1 MATRDLSAFAAP
13 AETRSRRSPQRSA
26 QRSTANDP
34 RSSRRQGGTPRGTHS
49 ATPPRQSHDSRPIRV
64 TLNLPVVTAE
74 RLRTRAEEE
83 STYYL
88 DVVVH
93 CFAAYSTASPE
104 PAADGFRRRPPAGR
118 IQIPINVA
126 PDVLATIDAAAA
138 RAGDSRSA
146 YLTRAIDDQLS

>member
-1 MATRDLSAFAAP
+1 M
-13 AETRSRRSPQRSA
+13 
-26 QRSTANDP
+26 
-34 RSSRRQGGTPRGTHS
+34 
-49 ATPPRQSHDSRPIRV
+49 

-93 CFAAYSTASPE
+93 CFAAYSTAQPE
-104 PAADGFRRRPPAGR
+104 PAVGDFRRRPPAGR
-118 IQIPINVA
+118 IQIPLNVD
-126 PDVLATIDAAAA
+126 PDILATIDAAAA